1 MKLNGNATLADL
13 TEEYNKMHFP
23 RNKNYKELA
32 VKDVRKTM
40 QGDIAKLIR
49 DRTVERIIIR
59 PSTKH
64 TNICHGSSNRLIT
77 IYKLTEY
84 GWKIIEGYRLSPYP
98 KPTIQK

>member
-59 PSTKH
+59 QNKQ
-64 TNICHGSSNRLIT
+64 NVYGSNRIVT
-77 IYKLTEY
+77 YYKLTEY